1 MLEEDRRHPTLA
13 ELPTHGNPSGASA
26 RRHTAVSSEH
36 YKPKA
41 DVQELTAQ
49 HTPVHVEHLSACKT
63 YSIPATGAH
72 GSTLEASVP
81 HAFRVQQSL
90 SSGELSPSGFQ
101 EVDGSDSDGSNHICR
116 RPLPKWTMMQ
126 QWAMMQAVAVRAATA
141 AAATAA
147 ATQEATC
154 LTRREPL
161 VVQIHKV

>member
-116 RPLPKWTMMQ
+116 RPLPKWTMI
-126 QWAMMQAVAVRAATA
+126 QAVADGMSSGSESGYSSSGYSSSDSGSNLPDSTGALGGTD
-141 AAATAA
+141 
-147 ATQEATC
+147 
-154 LTRREPL
+154 P
-161 VVQIHKV
+161 